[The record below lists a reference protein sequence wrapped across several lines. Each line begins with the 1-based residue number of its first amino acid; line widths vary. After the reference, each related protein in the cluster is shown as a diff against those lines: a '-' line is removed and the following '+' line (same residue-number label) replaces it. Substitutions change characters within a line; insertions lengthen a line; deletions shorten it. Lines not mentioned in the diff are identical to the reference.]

1 MFNGA
6 DSIRGPEFDFKPNS
20 RTTFSKANRGS
31 VTIEEPERAKFCSS
45 NFFRLPSRQ
54 RFLIGSEIWVVI
66 FETEFPCCLKASS
79 VAGNLSKSPIN
90 RCISCVRVSAINASF
105 EAKWL

>member
-31 VTIEEPERAKFCSS
+31 VTIEEPGTAKFCSS

-54 RFLIGSEIWVVI
+54 RFLIGSEI
-66 FETEFPCCLKASS
+66 
-79 VAGNLSKSPIN
+79 
-90 RCISCVRVSAINASF
+90 
-105 EAKWL
+105 